1 MAASYKAA
9 QIKITGPDLFAIREE
24 FKQLPKNIAAR
35 VIGAGLKRA
44 AYPGEVALRQTTP
57 NTGPTGNLRRAIRT
71 IVKRYPR
78 DGAAVA
84 VVGYIKAGSGKSRS
98 AAGGRVK
105 KGADRAFHQ
114 FWLEFGTNDRLV
126 TTSGDNSYMRSSGAA
141 NRKLRRALGVK
152 QARELKDRNVRVRG
166 QGGFIASSFN
176 ALGPFKFTTPKQGFN
191 KGRMKTS
198 PQYPKAFFK
207 KANSPIRIAGV
218 GAQYPVRNAF
228 EKSRAAIS
236 ANLVVEMR
244 KALENGKKILEEQ
257 ARRMA
262 QMKDLEKYL

>member
-44 AYPGEVALRQTTP
+44 AYPGEVALRRTTP
-57 NTGPTGNLRRAIRT
+57 GTGPTGNLRRAIRT

-84 VVGYIKAGSGKSRS
+84 VIGYIKAGSGKSKS

-105 KGADRAFHQ
+105 KGSDRAFHQ
-114 FWLEFGTNDRLV
+114 FWLEFGTKNRLV
-126 TTSGDNSYMRSSGAA
+126 TTSGDQAYIRSSGTE
-141 NRKLRRALGVK
+141 NRKLRRALGAK
-152 QARELKDRNVRVRG
+152 QARELKDRNVRARG
-166 QGGFIASSFN
+166 QGGYIASSFN
-176 ALGPFKFTTPKQGFN
+176 TLGPFKFTTTNKGLN
-191 KGRMKTS
+191 KGRLRTS

-228 EKSRAAIS
+228 ERSRAAIS
-236 ANLVVEMR
+236 ANLIVEMK
-244 KALENGKKILEEQ
+244 KALENGKKILEDQ
-257 ARRMA
+257 ARRVA
-262 QMKDLEKYL
+262 QMKDLAKYL